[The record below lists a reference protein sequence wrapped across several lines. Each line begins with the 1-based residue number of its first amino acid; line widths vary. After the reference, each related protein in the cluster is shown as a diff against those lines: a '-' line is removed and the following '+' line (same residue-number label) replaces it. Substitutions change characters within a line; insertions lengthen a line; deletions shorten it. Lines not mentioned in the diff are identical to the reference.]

1 MAMLD
6 AAKSGDRRRALE
18 ALRDELAAALEHADV
33 AVKAQLAG
41 QLRAALKELDELPK
55 ASVESPLEKAKKK
68 RAERRA
74 NLKAVE

>member
-1 MAMLD
+1 VAMLD

-18 ALRDELAAALEHADV
+18 ALRDELAAALEQADV

-55 ASVESPLEKAKKK
+55 VSVESPLEKAKKK

>member
-18 ALRDELAAALEHADV
+18 ALRDELAAALEQADV

-55 ASVESPLEKAKKK
+55 VSVESPLEKAKKK

>member
-6 AAKSGDRRRALE
+6 AAQSGDRRKALE
-18 ALRDELAAALEHADV
+18 ALRDELAAALEQADV

-41 QLRAALKELDELPK
+41 QLRAALKELDEMPK
-55 ASVESPLEKAKKK
+55 ATVQSPLEAAKKK
-68 RAERRA
+68 RAARRA

>member
-6 AAKSGDRRRALE
+6 AAKSGDRRQALE
-18 ALRDELAAALEHADV
+18 ALRDELAATLEQADV

-41 QLRAALKELDELPK
+41 QLRATLKELDELPK
-55 ASVESPLEKAKKK
+55 VSVESPLEKAKAK
-68 RAERRA
+68 RAARRS

>member
-6 AAKSGDRRRALE
+6 AARSGDRRQALE
-18 ALRDELAAALEHADV
+18 ALRDELAAALEQADV

-55 ASVESPLEKAKKK
+55 VSAESPLEAAKRK
-68 RAERRA
+68 RAARRA
-74 NLKAVE
+74 NLKAVD